1 MSTDAQPRSCGF
13 RRCSDL
19 RETARDLAS
28 VQAAVTA
35 ARKGD
40 RDALGVLYEYYA
52 DKVYG
57 HVLGIVRN
65 EHEAEDVTQHVFA
78 KLMTAIERYE
88 PCAVPFSGWLL
99 RVARNAALDHL
110 RQRRA
115 IPCEEVR
122 GGEAGE
128 DEAVHDRLRDIRQ
141 ALEALPGN
149 QREVVVL
156 RHLVGLT
163 PSEIADRMG
172 RSEPSV
178 HGLHNRARGALRTRL
193 TELGSAPLTPVAR
206 AA

>member
-1 MSTDAQPRSCGF
+1 MSTDVQSRSCGF
-13 RRCSDL
+13 RRRCDL
-19 RETARDLAS
+19 RETPRDLTT
-28 VQAAVTA
+28 VQKAATA
-35 ARKGD
+35 AKRGD
-40 RDALGVLYEYYA
+40 RDALGVLYEHYA
-52 DKVYG
+52 DNVYG
-57 HVLGIVRN
+57 YVFSIVRN

-88 PCAVPFSGWLL
+88 PREVPFLAWLL
-99 RVARNAALDHL
+99 RVSRNVALDHL

-122 GGEAGE
+122 GGEASE
-128 DEAVHDRLRDIRQ
+128 DEAVHDRLMDIRQ
-141 ALEALPGN
+141 ALGALPGN

-163 PSEIADRMG
+163 PREIAERMG
-172 RSEPSV
+172 RSEPSI

-193 TELGSAPLTPVAR
+193 TEMGCAPLTPVAQ